1 MPVEMARAGCLQA
14 QAGDNEATYTS
25 SWSDAVL
32 VSTKT
37 RDLLFLLFFFNFI
50 YRKVETPGMLL

>member
-1 MPVEMARAGCLQA
+1 MKPLTPAPR
-14 QAGDNEATYTS
+14 
-25 SWSDAVL
+25 SDAVL

-37 RDLLFLLFFFNFI
+37 RGLLFLLFFFFNFI